1 MSGPSRVGFHHSLRL
16 NLVVRLIAPLAVI
29 VLFMAWIAYSN
40 AALTASV
47 VTDRILSASAHA
59 IAEQV
64 KVEDGEASALIPPSA
79 LGIFATGAGD
89 RVVYKVLD
97 PTDDLIAGIPDVPVP
112 QRRPTI
118 DTPVRFEAEFRGQP
132 FRGVAIIQ
140 PVAGFTDPRDKSGEV
155 TVIVAAT
162 KRDELALTR
171 SLWLQGIQ
179 PMGVMLLLVA
189 ALGWFGLD
197 RGLRPLDR
205 IRHDLA
211 NRSERDLS
219 PLDLAGLPTEVHPL
233 VIAFNAAL
241 ARIDSYIAAQRR
253 FVANAAHQLHTPL
266 TLLKMQT
273 HYGLTDETVQA
284 KTEALGALDKG
295 ISQLSRLINQLLT
308 LARAEPHTPTKPD
321 VRPADIAAL
330 TAEALATLAPLAL
343 GKRIDLSFEVNP
355 ADLDLPPFVAAS
367 PTLLREMV
375 ANLVENSLR
384 YTPTG
389 GSVTVALAR
398 AKTVASEPTEV
409 VLRVIDTGPGIAAEE
424 RARVFERFYRVLGT
438 GVEGNGLGLAIV
450 REIASGAGGSVELKD
465 GPGKR
470 GLEVVVRLPLH
481 SGDSADRSTRAL
493 TEKAR
498 RDHDGAGGL
507 ETVSDVGGET
517 ERLTTRMDQ

>member
-1 MSGPSRVGFHHSLRL
+1 VKRPSRHSLRL
-16 NLVVRLIAPLAVI
+16 NLVVRLTVPLAVI
-29 VLFMAWIAYSN
+29 VLFMGWIAYSN
-40 AALTASV
+40 AALTASA
-47 VTDRILSASAHA
+47 VTDRILSASARA

-64 KVEDGEASALIPPSA
+64 QVEDGEASALIPPSA

-112 QRRPTI
+112 QRRPTA
-118 DTPVRFEAEFRGQP
+118 DTPVHFEAEFRGQP

-162 KRDELALTR
+162 ERDESAMTR
-171 SLWLQGIQ
+171 SLWLEGIQ

-211 NRSERDLS
+211 NRSENDLS
-219 PLDLAGLPTEVHPL
+219 PLDLGGLPTEVHPL
-233 VIAFNAAL
+233 VTAFNAAL
-241 ARIDSYIAAQRR
+241 ARVDSYIAAQRR

-273 HYGLTDETVQA
+273 HYGLTDETTQA
-284 KTEALGALDKG
+284 KSEALVALDKG
-295 ISQLSRLINQLLT
+295 LSQLSRLINQLLT
-308 LARAEPHTPTKPD
+308 LARAEPRTPTKPD
-321 VRPADIAAL
+321 VRPADLAAL
-330 TAEALATLAPLAL
+330 TAEALAALAPLAL
-343 GKRIDLSFEVNP
+343 GKRIDLSFEADP
-355 ADLDLPPFVAAS
+355 SDLDPPPFVAAS

-384 YTPTG
+384 YTPAG
-389 GSVTVALAR
+389 GSVTVALTR
-398 AKTVASEPTEV
+398 QKPVASEPMEV
-409 VLRVIDTGPGIAAEE
+409 VLRVVDTGPGIAAEE

-465 GPGKR
+465 GPGGR
-470 GLEVVVRLPLH
+470 GLEAVVRLPLH
-481 SGDSADRSTRAL
+481 IGDSADRSAWPVAQQ
-493 TEKAR
+493 AR
-498 RDHDGAGGL
+498 RDHDGAGGP
-507 ETVSDVGGET
+507 ETVSDLSGET
-517 ERLTTRMDQ
+517 ERL

>member
-1 MSGPSRVGFHHSLRL
+1 MRSRVTSLSL
-16 NLVVRLIAPLAVI
+16 
-29 VLFMAWIAYSN
+29 
-40 AALTASV
+40 
-47 VTDRILSASAHA
+47 
-59 IAEQV
+59 
-64 KVEDGEASALIPPSA
+64 EDGEASALIPPSA

-112 QRRPTI
+112 QRRPTA
-118 DTPVRFEAEFRGQP
+118 DTPVHFEAEFRGQP

-162 KRDELALTR
+162 ERDESAMTR
-171 SLWLQGIQ
+171 SLWLEGIQ

-211 NRSERDLS
+211 NRSENDLS

-233 VIAFNAAL
+233 VTAFNAAL
-241 ARIDSYIAAQRR
+241 ARVDSYIAAQRR

-273 HYGLTDETVQA
+273 HYGLTDETTQA
-284 KTEALGALDKG
+284 KSEALVALDKG
-295 ISQLSRLINQLLT
+295 LSQLSRLINQLLT
-308 LARAEPHTPTKPD
+308 LARAEPRTPTKPD
-321 VRPADIAAL
+321 VRPADLAAL
-330 TAEALATLAPLAL
+330 TAEALAALAPLAL
-343 GKRIDLSFEVNP
+343 GKRIDLSFEADP
-355 ADLDLPPFVAAS
+355 SDLDPPLLVAAS

-384 YTPTG
+384 YTPAG
-389 GSVTVALAR
+389 GGVTVALTR
-398 AKTVASEPTEV
+398 QKPVASEPMEV
-409 VLRVIDTGPGIAAEE
+409 VLRVVDTGPGIAAEE
-424 RARVFERFYRVLGT
+424 RARVFERFYRVLRT

-465 GPGKR
+465 GPGGR
-470 GLEVVVRLPLH
+470 GLEAVVRLPLH
-481 SGDSADRSTRAL
+481 IGDSADRSAWPVTPQ
-493 TEKAR
+493 AR
-498 RDHDGAGGL
+498 RDHDGAGGP
-507 ETVSDVGGET
+507 ETVSDLSGET
-517 ERLTTRMDQ
+517 KRL

>member
-1 MSGPSRVGFHHSLRL
+1 MRRPSRHSLRL
-16 NLVVRLIAPLAVI
+16 NLVVQLTAPLAVI
-29 VLFMAWIAYSN
+29 ALFMGWIAYSN
-40 AALTASV
+40 AALTASA
-47 VTDRILSASAHA
+47 VTDRILSASARA

-64 KVEDGEASALIPPSA
+64 QVEDGEASALIPPSA

-112 QRRPTI
+112 QRRPTA
-118 DTPVRFEAEFRGQP
+118 DTPVHFEAEFRGQP
-132 FRGVAIIQ
+132 FRAVAIIQ

-155 TVIVAAT
+155 MVIVAAT
-162 KRDELALTR
+162 ERDESAMRR

-211 NRSERDLS
+211 NRSENDLS
-219 PLDLAGLPTEVHPL
+219 PLDLAGLPAEVHPL
-233 VIAFNAAL
+233 VTAFNAAL
-241 ARIDSYIAAQRR
+241 ARVERYIAAQRR

-273 HYGLTDETVQA
+273 HYGLTDETAQA
-284 KTEALGALDKG
+284 KSEALVALDNG
-295 ISQLSRLINQLLT
+295 LSQLSRLINQLLT
-308 LARAEPHTPTKPD
+308 LARAEPRTPTKPD
-321 VRPADIAAL
+321 VRPADLAAL
-330 TAEALATLAPLAL
+330 TAEALAALAPLAL
-343 GKRIDLSFEVNP
+343 GKHIDLSFEADP
-355 ADLDLPPFVAAS
+355 SDLDPPPFVAAS

-384 YTPTG
+384 YTPAG
-389 GSVTVALAR
+389 GSVTVTLAR
-398 AKTVASEPTEV
+398 ATPVAAEPRDV
-409 VLRVIDTGPGIAAEE
+409 VLRVVDTGPGIAAEE
-424 RARVFERFYRVLGT
+424 RGRVFERFYRVLGT

-465 GPGKR
+465 GPGGR
-470 GLEVVVRLPLH
+470 GLEAVVRLPLH
-481 SGDSADRSTRAL
+481 IGDSAARTA
-493 TEKAR
+493 TPQTR

-507 ETVSDVGGET
+507 KTVSDLSGDA
-517 ERLTTRMDQ
+517 ERLTVRTDQ